1 MTTPQELK
9 PTPPTPD
16 RSKVEARSQDIR
28 EQAAKVSHDVR
39 ELGSTARTGAESA
52 IHSAKHAGEKA
63 LENVRERGEDLLE
76 KGRDRVTSM
85 SDGLRQYVSENPLQS
100 LVIAAGIGGLIGCL
114 AARR

>member
-1 MTTPQELK
+1 MTTPHDLK
-9 PTPPTPD
+9 PNPPTPD
-16 RSKVEARSQDIR
+16 RKVETRSQELR
-28 EQAAKVSHDVR
+28 EQAAKVSHEVR
-39 ELGSTARTGAESA
+39 ELGGVARAGAEST
-52 IHSAKHAGEKA
+52 IHSAKQAGEKA
-63 LENVRERGEDLLE
+63 LENARERGEELLE